1 MSDQGA
7 AVAAGEGSPKKKGKL
22 LLIAI
27 PVLLAAI
34 VAGLWFTG
42 ILPGLLGMNKKPEK
56 ASPDG
61 KPPVAAVVPPTYVD
75 VPSII
80 ANLNVPGK
88 RASYLKLHAKLELA
102 SKSDE
107 AGVTAAM
114 PRILDLFQTYLR
126 DMRPEEL
133 RGAEGTYRLREELI
147 ARATVAAA
155 PARIADVLFVEMVVE

>member
-1 MSDQGA
+1 MAEQGSA
-7 AVAAGEGSPKKKGKL
+7 ETEGEAPPKKKGKL

-27 PVLLAAI
+27 PVLLVAV

-42 ILPGLLGMNKKPEK
+42 ILPGLLGMNKKPVKPTGE
-56 ASPDG
+56 S
-61 KPPVAAVVPPTYVD
+61 KPPVAAAAPPTYVD
-75 VPSII
+75 VPAVL

-88 RASYLKLHAKLELA
+88 RPSYLKLHAKLELA

-155 PARIADVLFVEMVVE
+155 PARVADVLFVEMIVE